1 MAAMF
6 DLTELTGIHAD
17 RDRTAI
23 IGIWQVP
30 ASWTWPG
37 LWGLIAGLLLSLP
50 LVPLLGPMAL
60 LGTFLG
66 APAAVALTVGA
77 DEAPW
82 RRAAHKVRSCDRT
95 FLFCGRPL
103 EMRPTAFYRTVL
115 SATAVDGGE

>member
-6 DLTELTGIHAD
+6 DLTELMGIHAD

-37 LWGLIAGLLLSLP
+37 LWGLIAGLFLSLP

-77 DEAPW
+77 DEAP
-82 RRAAHKVRSCDRT
+82 
-95 FLFCGRPL
+95 
-103 EMRPTAFYRTVL
+103 
-115 SATAVDGGE
+115 